1 MKARKELFDKAVK
14 LVSEHPAFSGTKEE
28 TLRYVLASEDVLLR
42 EVSKGQ
48 QVYPAYGVKKA
59 VGLVLTGSCHICKD
73 RKIVETKTDGYIFG
87 VQSLY
92 LSSDCDFSVMAA
104 QDSKIVFIKKPA
116 VDWLLQDDFSAVK
129 SYLEFL
135 SAEIN
140 SASEKNDGRKKAS
153 AESKLAGYLVSRPH
167 NSKGEVSLPQDMLK
181 LAKQLELDKNT
192 LFKAIEALNAEGAI
206 AFNGSAVCITDEE
219 KLKSFI

>member
-14 LVSEHPAFSGTKEE
+14 LISEHPAFSGSKEE
-28 TLRYVLASEDVLLR
+28 ALRYVLASEDVLLR

-73 RKIVETKTDGYIFG
+73 RKIVETKNDGYIFG

-92 LSSDCDFSVMAA
+92 LSADCDFSVMAA
-104 QDSKIVFIKKPA
+104 QDSKIVFVKKSA

-135 SAEIN
+135 SAEIS
-140 SASEKNDGRKKAS
+140 SASEKNDDLKKAD
-153 AESKLAGYLVSRPH
+153 AESKLAGYIFSRPH
-167 NSKGEVSLPQDMLK
+167 NARGEVSLPQDILK

-206 AFNGSAVCITDEE
+206 AFNGSAVCIMDEE

>member
-14 LVSEHPAFSGTKEE
+14 LVSEHSAFSGTKEE
-28 TLRYVLASEDVLLR
+28 SLRYVLAGEDVLLR

-48 QVYPAYGVKKA
+48 QVFPCYGVKKA
-59 VGLVLTGSCHICKD
+59 VVLILTGGCHICKD
-73 RKIVETKTDGYIFG
+73 RKIVETKNDGYIFG
-87 VQSLY
+87 IETLY
-92 LSSDCDFSVMAA
+92 LSADCEFSLMAA

-129 SYLEFL
+129 SYLGFL

-140 SASEKNDGRKKAS
+140 DMSEQNIGLKKAS
-153 AESKLAGYLVSRPH
+153 AESKLAGYLLSRPR
-167 NSKGEVSLPQDMLK
+167 NSKGEVSLPQDILR
-181 LAKQLELDKNT
+181 LSKQLEIDKNT
-192 LFKAIEALNAEGAI
+192 LFKAIEALNARGVI
-206 AFNGSAVCITDEE
+206 AFNGSAVCIADEE